1 MNLVKK
7 ITQIFSL
14 IFLIAFSSSCKEQCF
29 TTDEFNA
36 SNVVVDSYPTVDGID
51 GETYDATTGGQTA
64 RWHDTTFKSNGDAFL
79 IKISGAWTPWGGG
92 TYHDMND
99 GEINDLSVCKTC
111 AKRDPSTKN
120 CICYAGTKSSAEL
133 YQTCSPDTMQLDGHG
148 NSTGVMQ
155 QDNPGLCTC
164 TKNPIYGTASDYGVY
179 HFPLNYYDKSETML
193 IADKQSTCKFI
204 AGMGAYIGLFGR
216 SGVDDPAR
224 LYHLFVEDY
233 DALGKAT
240 KVCDINLNSDQE
252 CEDSSGRDRTSYI
265 FRSAN
270 GRIFM
275 KDDGDGNTGVNTNTA
290 NDIYHGPNEVVKV
303 KIFDLYY
310 NDNYGKY
317 NIDILKGVGDNSDL
331 STVGL
336 LEFMVRL
343 VENALLG
350 DLEPMTA
357 LSQDTYGNTITTT
370 TYERVGGIIEFMFR
384 AIVQDSG
391 FRIIL
396 QITLSLYVAFYGLS
410 VLLGIVEVSRKELM
424 NRLLKISLIMFFTGT
439 NSWYFYNDFIVGFF
453 YDSMN
458 YVVSMMMSLSDNA
471 LSQGMDTTAIMVAK
485 MDRAT
490 EVSSSTRFSYI
501 DSTIEMM
508 LSPAFAGKVFSLV
521 LADLFGILYVVGI
534 YALVAYFIYVM
545 LIAASMYLM
554 NMMKI
559 IFALCLGPIFISF
572 TLFNQTNTMFKNWLS
587 FLGARAL
594 EIILIFAILYNFVML
609 IGASFRDLL
618 SYTACVEPVSFG
630 MFSIN
635 ILKASGIGDRTIVTW
650 LTSMTKIAA
659 LIFITQLIL
668 NKVAEVAGQLITIGG
683 VANASG
689 SGVGHGQSGMT
700 SAGAGGADASKL
712 FNKDDAANK
721 LGGGIMGSVM
731 SATTSSIGTAMS
743 IGAIAAMSGGKALAA
758 GSRALGIDSALSKLG
773 DYNVPMK
780 AMRSMARNSI
790 IDPIIKQAQKDSFD
804 AKNEDGSALSAQQ
817 RDAFVRNQT
826 FTKLNSMA
834 QQKDPNGPKDAVNK
848 PLMSAAF
855 GINHDHIAARLDQ
868 KQIHEPAKALIKAK
882 EKELKAQGMY
892 GSELK
897 SKLKE
902 AVNDWA
908 GKNLS
913 SGAEEL
919 KASLDKKG
927 KDGLTS
933 SEKELKSAL
942 KSASLADP
950 AQVGRLVANK
960 PEEQKKFMQ
969 YLQDQ
974 EAKRHMKNAEAAK
987 NQFKNI
993 SGFADRVSNIAS
1005 RGLDGVA
1012 RVAGF
1017 ESAARNPLT
1026 AQETFMRNLQ
1036 NAERSDGSWTNAGK
1050 NALNKSN
1057 TLSKMLGSGSMNRST
1072 TEAQQANLR
1081 EFLAQDHQKPKEVT
1095 PLKEYASLKDKRAH
1109 TLATNKAN
1117 SKDDNRRTFFQGR
1130 LQELATKDLLKQVGD
1145 INKLERKGKFSE
1157 ANAAKK
1163 EMLTAAQEA
1172 LRMDPNNKKAFQQD
1186 GRTLFEK
1193 AARLSYLQKQFGI
1206 KDEDPMKTLSKALN
1220 DGIKKESDKILKEAQ
1235 EKRPAAV
1242 KKKVED
1248 LKLLKSGL
1256 FTDANN
1262 DKVFEKMAAILKPTM
1277 DSMIKKGADSLEEKI
1292 NRDNKSD
1299 SPNPLTSIK
1308 EELKDP
1314 ILGGPTPEDKKAL
1327 AEENAE
1333 LNQDKKDGK
1342 TELDKLDKELEELDG
1357 KFQKEDKMKEEA
1369 AAKEKERADKEKADQ
1384 ENAAQEKES
1393 AEKAEKFK
1401 KDCSKALDVM
1411 IDYQMEIMEIEKKLK
1426 DPQLAAEEREKLE
1439 FALKVDKEDMA
1450 KKIEE
1455 NLQLRYLHEEER
1467 RAKEIDKL
1475 GKEVENLDK
1484 KSPTALEDAKS
1495 LSEKIQTLNA
1505 EIAGSPVSQIVKD
1518 LREDLPTKAADTT
1531 PERIASTGKGVLL
1544 DGGKVEFGASITDV
1558 LPKVDKLITGLEASN
1573 PFLGVPDAPA
1583 KEGLDPAKAK
1593 ELSMKKNQ
1601 ACGQLKLNK
1610 MDLKVAQFKLNALDP
1625 NSPEYKSEKAKL
1637 EAEISKLESDV
1648 NHLER
1653 EENDIESALKPS

>member
-1 MNLVKK
+1 MV
-7 ITQIFSL
+7 
-14 IFLIAFSSSCKEQCF
+14 FLIAFSSSCKQQCF
-29 TTDEFNA
+29 TTDEFNV
-36 SNVVVDSYPTVDGID
+36 SNVVVDAYPTIDGID
-51 GETYDATTGGQTA
+51 GATYDSTTGGQTA
-64 RWHDTTFKSNGDAFL
+64 RWHDTTFKSNGDPFL

-92 TYHDMND
+92 IYENMSD
-99 GEINDLSVCKTC
+99 GELNALSVCKTC

-120 CICYAGTKSSAEL
+120 CICYAGTNSTAEL
-133 YQTCSPDTMQLDGHG
+133 YQTCNPTDMQLDSNGK
-148 NSTGVMQ
+148 STGVMQ
-155 QDNPGLCTC
+155 QDNPGLCSC

-179 HFPLNYYDKSETML
+179 HFPLNYYDKSETTL

-204 AGMGAYIGLFGR
+204 AGMGAYIGLFGH
-216 SGVDDPAR
+216 SGVTDPAR

-233 DALGKAT
+233 DAFGNAT
-240 KVCDINLNSDQE
+240 KVCDITLNSNGE
-252 CEDSSGRDRTSYI
+252 CKDSSGKDRTAYV
-265 FRSAN
+265 FKSAN
-270 GRIFM
+270 NKIFM

-290 NDIYHGPNEVVKV
+290 NDTYHGPNEVVKV

-331 STVGL
+331 SNVGL

-350 DLEPMTA
+350 DLEPVTA
-357 LSQDTYGNTITTT
+357 LSQDASGNTITTT

-391 FRIIL
+391 FRLIL
-396 QITLSLYVAFYGLS
+396 QVTLSLYVAFYGLS

-424 NRLLKISLIMFFTGT
+424 NRLLKISLIMFFTGA
-439 NSWYFYNDFIVGFF
+439 NSWYFYNEFIVGFF

-458 YVVSMMMSLSDNA
+458 YIVSMMMSLSDNA
-471 LSQGMDTTAIMVAK
+471 LSQGMDTSAIMVAQ

-490 EVSSSTRFSYI
+490 DVSSSTRFSYI

-521 LADLFGILYVVGI
+521 LADLFGIFYVVGI
-534 YALVAYFIYVM
+534 YALVGYFIYTM

-554 NMMKI
+554 NMMKL
-559 IFALCLGPIFISF
+559 IFVLCLGPIFISF
-572 TLFNQTNTMFKNWLS
+572 TLFNQTNTMFKNWLA
-587 FLGARAL
+587 FLGARSL

-609 IGASFRDLL
+609 IDASFRDLL
-618 SYTACVEPVSFG
+618 SYTACVEPFSFG
-630 MFSIN
+630 LFSIN
-635 ILKASGIGDRTIVTW
+635 ILKASGIGDRTVVTW
-650 LTSMTKIAA
+650 MTSMTKIAA

-668 NKVAEVAGQLITIGG
+668 NKVAEVAGHLITIGG
-683 VANASG
+683 VANKSG
-689 SGVGHGQSGMT
+689 DTGHGQSGMT
-700 SAGAGGADASKL
+700 LAGAGGSDSSNIGKS
-712 FNKDDAANK
+712 
-721 LGGGIMGSVM
+721 GIMGSLL
-731 SATTSSIGTAMS
+731 SAGTSAVGTAMN
-743 IGAIAAMSGGKALAA
+743 IGATAVMYGGKGLAA
-758 GSRALGIDSALSKLG
+758 GSRALGIDEKLSKLG
-773 DYNVPMK
+773 NYNVPMK
-780 AMRSMARNSI
+780 AMRSMGRNSI
-790 IDPIIKQAQKDSFD
+790 IDPIIKQAQKDAAAAGHKGKD
-804 AKNEDGSALSAQQ
+804 A
-817 RDAFVRNQT
+817 DAFVRNQT
-826 FTKLNSMA
+826 FAKLNAMA
-834 QQKDPNGPKDAVNK
+834 QQKDPNGAKDAVNK

-882 EKELKAQGMY
+882 EKELKAQGLY

-897 SKLKE
+897 DKLKE
-902 AVNDWA
+902 AVKDWA
-908 GKNLS
+908 DKNLS
-913 SGAEEL
+913 SGADDL
-919 KASLDKKG
+919 KASIDKKG
-927 KDGLTS
+927 KEDLS
-933 SEKELKSAL
+933 SFERDLKNTLKSAII
-942 KSASLADP
+942 ADP
-950 AQVGRLVANK
+950 AQVARLVANK
-960 PEEQKKFMQ
+960 PEEQKKFMH
-969 YLQDQ
+969 YLQDR

-987 NQFKNI
+987 G
-993 SGFADRVSNIAS
+993 GFTDWVSNIAS

-1012 RVAGF
+1012 RVTGL
-1017 ESAARNPLT
+1017 ESAARNPLV

-1036 NAERSDGSWTNAGK
+1036 NAERSDGSWTNAGR
-1050 NALNKSN
+1050 NALNQSN
-1057 TLSKMLGSGSMNRST
+1057 TISKMFGSGSTNRST

-1081 EFLAQDHQKPKEVT
+1081 EFLAQDHQKPKEVA
-1095 PLKEYASLKDKRAH
+1095 PLKEYASLKDKRVHA
-1109 TLATNKAN
+1109 LATAKAD

-1157 ANAAKK
+1157 ANAAKR

-1186 GRTLFEK
+1186 GLSLFEK

-1220 DGIKKESDKILKEAQ
+1220 DGIKKESGKILKEAQ
-1235 EKRPAAV
+1235 EKRPDAV

-1256 FTDANN
+1256 FTDATNE
-1262 DKVFEKMAAILKPTM
+1262 KAFEKMAAILNPAI
-1277 DSMIKKGADSLEEKI
+1277 DSMIKKGANGLEDKI
-1292 NRDNKSD
+1292 SRDTQKD

-1342 TELDKLDKELEELDG
+1342 TELDKLDKGLEELDG
-1357 KFQKEDKMKEEA
+1357 KFQKEDTMKEEA
-1369 AAKEKERADKEKADQ
+1369 ERERVAAEKERVEQEASEK
-1384 ENAAQEKES
+1384 
-1393 AEKAEKFK
+1393 KFQQ
-1401 KDCSKALDVM
+1401 DCTQAIDVM
-1411 IDYQMEIMEIEKKLK
+1411 LGFQMEILSIEKTLK
-1426 DPQLAAEEREKLE
+1426 NPALTTEERENFEL
-1439 FALKVDKEDMA
+1439 ALKVDKEGVT

-1484 KSPTALEDAKS
+1484 KSPTALADANT
-1495 LSEKIQTLNA
+1495 LSSKIGTLHK
-1505 EIAGSPVSQIVKD
+1505 EIDGSPVSQIIKD
-1518 LREDLPTKAADTT
+1518 LREDLPIKAAEIT
-1531 PERIASTGKGVLL
+1531 PERIAATGKGVIVT
-1544 DGGKVEFGASITDV
+1544 DMKVEFGASVTDA
-1558 LPKVDKLITGLEASN
+1558 LLRNDKLISGLVASN
-1573 PFLGVPDAPA
+1573 PFLGVPDAPE

-1601 ACGQLKLNK
+1601 VSGQLKLNK
-1610 MDLKVAQFKLNALDP
+1610 MDLKIAEFKLSSLDP
-1625 NSPEYKSEKAKL
+1625 NSKEYDSEKAKL
-1637 EAEISKLESDV
+1637 KAEISKLKGDLQ
-1648 NHLER
+1648 HLER

>member
-14 IFLIAFSSSCKEQCF
+14 VFLIAFSSSCKEQCF
-29 TTDEFNA
+29 TTDEFNV
-36 SNVVVDSYPTVDGID
+36 SNVVVDAYPTVDGID
-51 GETYDATTGGQTA
+51 GATYDATTGGQTA

-92 TYHDMND
+92 IYHDMND
-99 GEINDLSVCKTC
+99 TELNALSVCKTC

-120 CICYAGTKSSAEL
+120 CICYAGTNSTAEL
-133 YQTCSPDTMQLDGHG
+133 YQTCSPTTMQLDGNG
-148 NSTGVMQ
+148 VSTGVMQ
-155 QDNPGLCTC
+155 QDNPGLCSC

-216 SGVDDPAR
+216 SGVTDPAR

-233 DALGKAT
+233 DALGNAT
-240 KVCDINLNSDQE
+240 KVCDITLNSNGE
-252 CEDSSGRDRTSYI
+252 CKDSSGKDRTAYV
-265 FRSAN
+265 FKSAN
-270 GRIFM
+270 ERIFM

-290 NDIYHGPNEVVKV
+290 NDTYHGPNEVVKV

-350 DLEPMTA
+350 DLEPVTS
-357 LSQDTYGNTITTT
+357 LSQDASGNTVTTT

-391 FRIIL
+391 FRLIL
-396 QITLSLYVAFYGLS
+396 QVTLSLYVAFYGLS

-424 NRLLKISLIMFFTGT
+424 NRLLKISLIMFFTGA
-439 NSWYFYNDFIVGFF
+439 NSWYFYNEFIVGFF

-458 YVVSMMMSLSDNA
+458 YIVSMMMSLSDNA
-471 LSQGMDTTAIMVAK
+471 LSQGMDTSAIMVAQ

-490 EVSSSTRFSYI
+490 DVSSSTRFSYI

-521 LADLFGILYVVGI
+521 LADLFGIFYVVGI
-534 YALVAYFIYVM
+534 YALVGYFIYTM
-545 LIAASMYLM
+545 MIAASMYLM

-559 IFALCLGPIFISF
+559 IFVLCLGPIFISF
-572 TLFNQTNTMFKNWLS
+572 TLFNQTNTMFKNWLA

-609 IGASFRDLL
+609 IDASFRDLL
-618 SYTACVEPVSFG
+618 SYTACVEPFSFG
-630 MFSIN
+630 LFSNN

-668 NKVAEVAGQLITIGG
+668 NKVAEVAGHLITIGG
-683 VANASG
+683 VANKNAG
-689 SGVGHGQSGMT
+689 GVGHGQSGMT
-700 SAGAGGADASKL
+700 LAGAGGAD
-712 FNKDDAANK
+712 NKDIGK
-721 LGGGIMGSVM
+721 SGIMGSLL
-731 SATTSSIGTAMS
+731 SAGTSAVGTAMN
-743 IGAIAAMSGGKALAA
+743 IGATAAMYGEKGLAA
-758 GSRALGIDSALSKLG
+758 ASRALGIDEKLSKLG

-780 AMRSMARNSI
+780 AMRSMGRNSIIDPIIVPMKAMRSMGRNSI

-804 AKNEDGSALSAQQ
+804 AKNKDGSALTAPQ

-826 FTKLNSMA
+826 FAKLNAMA
-834 QQKDPNGPKDAVNK
+834 QQKDPNGAKDAVNK
-848 PLMSAAF
+848 PLMSAAL
-855 GINHDHIAARLDQ
+855 GLSHDHIAARLDQ

-897 SKLKE
+897 GKLKE

-913 SGAEEL
+913 SGAAEL

-927 KDGLTS
+927 KDGLTA
-933 SEKELKSAL
+933 SEKDLKNAL

-969 YLQDQ
+969 YLQDK
-974 EAKRHMKNAEAAK
+974 EAKRHMKNAEADK
-987 NQFKNI
+987 NKFKSA
-993 SGFADRVSNIAS
+993 SGFANWASNLAS
-1005 RGLDGVA
+1005 RGLDGAA

-1057 TLSKMLGSGSMNRST
+1057 TISKMFGSGSMNRST

-1081 EFLAQDHQKPKEVT
+1081 GFLAQDHQKPKEVA
-1095 PLKEYASLKDKRAH
+1095 PLKPHAPLKDKKAH
-1109 TLATNKAN
+1109 ALATAKAN

-1157 ANAAKK
+1157 ANAAKR

-1186 GRTLFEK
+1186 GRSLFEK

-1206 KDEDPMKTLSKALN
+1206 EGEDPMKTLSKALN
-1220 DGIKKESDKILKEAQ
+1220 DGIKKESGEILKEAQ
-1235 EKRPAAV
+1235 EKRPDAV

-1256 FTDANN
+1256 FTDATN
-1262 DKVFEKMAAILKPTM
+1262 DKAFEKMAAILNPAI
-1277 DSMIKKGADSLEEKI
+1277 DSMIKKGANGLEDKI
-1292 NRDNKSD
+1292 SRDNQKD
-1299 SPNPLTSIK
+1299 SANPLTSLT

-1342 TELDKLDKELEELDG
+1342 AELDKLDKGLEELGD
-1357 KFQKEDKMKEEA
+1357 KFLKEDKMKEEA
-1369 AAKEKERADKEKADQ
+1369 AAQ
-1384 ENAAQEKES
+1384 
-1393 AEKAEKFK
+1393 EKAEKDRIEQEAINK
-1401 KDCSKALDVM
+1401 EKA
-1411 IDYQMEIMEIEKKLK
+1411 EK
-1426 DPQLAAEEREKLE
+1426 EKLE
-1439 FALKVDKEDMA
+1439 EEVREKAFKDLFSSHLDSMIAFQMDIMSDA
-1450 KKIEE
+1450 KKLATATDE
-1455 NLQLRYLHEEER
+1455 
-1467 RAKEIDKL
+1467 KEI
-1475 GKEVENLDK
+1475 
-1484 KSPTALEDAKS
+1484 A
-1495 LSEKIQTLNA
+1495 
-1505 EIAGSPVSQIVKD
+1505 
-1518 LREDLPTKAADTT
+1518 
-1531 PERIASTGKGVLL
+1531 
-1544 DGGKVEFGASITDV
+1544 
-1558 LPKVDKLITGLEASN
+1558 
-1573 PFLGVPDAPA
+1573 
-1583 KEGLDPAKAK
+1583 
-1593 ELSMKKNQ
+1593 
-1601 ACGQLKLNK
+1601 
-1610 MDLKVAQFKLNALDP
+1610 
-1625 NSPEYKSEKAKL
+1625 
-1637 EAEISKLESDV
+1637 
-1648 NHLER
+1648 HLEYLL
-1653 EENDIESALKPS
+1653 NGNKDGLKGLIEKDRRSSKASPHI

>member
-14 IFLIAFSSSCKEQCF
+14 VFLIAFSSSCKEQCF
-29 TTDEFNA
+29 TTDEFNV
-36 SNVVVDSYPTVDGID
+36 SNVVVDAYPTVDGID
-51 GETYDATTGGQTA
+51 GATYDATTGGQTA

-92 TYHDMND
+92 IYHDMND
-99 GEINDLSVCKTC
+99 TELNALSVCKTC

-120 CICYAGTKSSAEL
+120 CICYAGTNSTAEL
-133 YQTCSPDTMQLDGHG
+133 YQTCSPTTMQLDGNG
-148 NSTGVMQ
+148 VSTGVMQ
-155 QDNPGLCTC
+155 QDNPGLCSC

-216 SGVDDPAR
+216 SGVTDPAR

-240 KVCDINLNSDQE
+240 KVCDITLNSNGE
-252 CEDSSGRDRTSYI
+252 CKDSSGKDRTAYV
-265 FRSAN
+265 FKSAN
-270 GRIFM
+270 ERIFM

-290 NDIYHGPNEVVKV
+290 NDTYHGPNEVVKV

-350 DLEPMTA
+350 DLEPVTA
-357 LSQDTYGNTITTT
+357 LSQDASGNTITTT

-384 AIVQDSG
+384 SIVQDSG
-391 FRIIL
+391 FRLIL
-396 QITLSLYVAFYGLS
+396 QVTLSLYVAFYGLS

-424 NRLLKISLIMFFTGT
+424 NRLLKISLIMFFTGA
-439 NSWYFYNDFIVGFF
+439 NSWYFYNEFIVGFF

-458 YVVSMMMSLSDNA
+458 YIVSMMMSLSDNA
-471 LSQGMDTTAIMVAK
+471 LSQGMDTSAIMVAQ
-485 MDRAT
+485 MDRAID
-490 EVSSSTRFSYI
+490 VSSSTRFSYI

-521 LADLFGILYVVGI
+521 LADLFGIFYVVGI
-534 YALVAYFIYVM
+534 YALVGYFIYTM
-545 LIAASMYLM
+545 MIAASMYLM

-559 IFALCLGPIFISF
+559 IFVLCLGPIFISF
-572 TLFNQTNTMFKNWLS
+572 TLFNQTNTMFKNWLA

-609 IGASFRDLL
+609 IDASFRDLL
-618 SYTACVEPVSFG
+618 SYTACVEPFSFG
-630 MFSIN
+630 LFSIN

-668 NKVAEVAGQLITIGG
+668 NKVAEVAGHLITIGG
-683 VANASG
+683 VANKNAD
-689 SGVGHGQSGMT
+689 GVGHGQSGMT
-700 SAGAGGADASKL
+700 LAGAGGAD
-712 FNKDDAANK
+712 NKDIGK
-721 LGGGIMGSVM
+721 SGIMGSLL
-731 SATTSSIGTAMS
+731 SAGTSAVGTAMN
-743 IGAIAAMSGGKALAA
+743 IGATAAMYGGKGLAA
-758 GSRALGIDSALSKLG
+758 ASRALGIDEKLSKLG

-780 AMRSMARNSI
+780 AMRSMGRNSI

-804 AKNEDGSALSAQQ
+804 AKNKDGSALTAPQ

-826 FTKLNSMA
+826 FAKLNAMA
-834 QQKDPNGPKDAVNK
+834 QQKDPNGAKDAVNK
-848 PLMSAAF
+848 PLMSAAL
-855 GINHDHIAARLDQ
+855 GLSHDHIAARLDQ

-897 SKLKE
+897 GKLKE

-913 SGAEEL
+913 SGAAEL

-927 KDGLTS
+927 KDGLTA
-933 SEKELKSAL
+933 SEKDLKNAL

-969 YLQDQ
+969 YLQDK
-974 EAKRHMKNAEAAK
+974 EAKRHMKNAEADK
-987 NQFKNI
+987 NKFKSA
-993 SGFADRVSNIAS
+993 SGFANWASNLAS
-1005 RGLDGVA
+1005 RGLDGAA

-1057 TLSKMLGSGSMNRST
+1057 TISKMFGSGSMNRST

-1081 EFLAQDHQKPKEVT
+1081 GFLAQDHQKPKEVA
-1095 PLKEYASLKDKRAH
+1095 PLKPHAPLKDKKAH
-1109 TLATNKAN
+1109 ALATAKAN

-1130 LQELATKDLLKQVGD
+1130 LQELATKDLLKKVGD

-1157 ANAAKK
+1157 ANAAKR

-1186 GRTLFEK
+1186 GRSLFEK

-1220 DGIKKESDKILKEAQ
+1220 DGIKKESGDILKEAQ

-1242 KKKVED
+1242 KEKAED

-1262 DKVFEKMAAILKPTM
+1262 EKAFEKMAAILNPAI
-1277 DSMIKKGADSLEEKI
+1277 DSMIKKGADGLEDKI
-1292 NRDNKSD
+1292 SRDNQND
-1299 SPNPLTSIK
+1299 YTNPLKSLK

-1342 TELDKLDKELEELDG
+1342 TELDKLDKELGELDG
-1357 KFQKEDKMKEEA
+1357 KFQKEDKIREEA
-1369 AAKEKERADKEKADQ
+1369 ERERVEAEAREKVFKEAVSEPLRI
-1384 ENAAQEKES
+1384 
-1393 AEKAEKFK
+1393 
-1401 KDCSKALDVM
+1401 M
-1411 IDYQMEIMEIEKKLK
+1411 IDFQMEIMDIERQLK
-1426 DPQLAAEEREKLE
+1426 SPELTKEKREEFEL
-1439 FALKVDKEDMA
+1439 ALKVDKEGLA
-1450 KKIEE
+1450 KAKEDTLKLCHTYEEE
-1455 NLQLRYLHEEER
+1455 NRIRSLE
-1467 RAKEIDKL
+1467 KL
-1475 GKEVENLDK
+1475 NKEVNKLLDGPDK
-1484 KSPTALEDAKS
+1484 TSPAALEEAKV
-1495 LSEKIQTLNA
+1495 LSDKISTLRA
-1505 EIAGSPVSQIVKD
+1505 EIAEPSVAKSVKE
-1518 LREDLPTKAADTT
+1518 LSGEITAGIEKAKTSGGVIAGLEGADV
-1531 PERIASTGKGVLL
+1531 AMHGN
-1544 DGGKVEFGASITDV
+1544 ITDA
-1558 LPKVDKLITGLEASN
+1558 LLKGGIEGS
-1573 PFLGVPDAPA
+1573 FLSGNIANSLLGAHDAP
-1583 KEGLDPAKAK
+1583 KDGIDPAKAK
-1593 ELSMKKNQ
+1593 ELGMKKNQ
-1601 ACGQLKLNK
+1601 VSGQLKLNK

-1637 EAEISKLESDV
+1637 EAEISKLESDGI
-1648 NHLER
+1648 HLER
-1653 EENDIESALKPS
+1653 EEHEIESELKPSS